1 MYVCVP
7 ACVCIR
13 VCLCA
18 FTAIKLYSAVLLVLS
33 MCNDV
38 RSICPPT
45 IFRSSASGFCYCN
58 DIVVAILK
66 LMSSFKLVLY
76 VDLDLHHGNGVEEAF
91 YYTDKVMVV
100 SFHKYQPG
108 FYPGATACHCVL
120 WNACTYT
127 QDTPCFS
134 FHVCTLIYQ
143 LPSQRPVC
151 LLL

>member
-1 MYVCVP
+1 MMYIV
-7 ACVCIR
+7 
-13 VCLCA
+13 
-18 FTAIKLYSAVLLVLS
+18 
-33 MCNDV
+33 
-38 RSICPPT
+38 ICPPS

-151 LLL
+151 LIALVFSIALVPYDCIGERYSQYQPALTSSNLI

>member
-1 MYVCVP
+1 MMYIV
-7 ACVCIR
+7 
-13 VCLCA
+13 
-18 FTAIKLYSAVLLVLS
+18 
-33 MCNDV
+33 
-38 RSICPPT
+38 ICPPS

-120 WNACTYT
+120 WNACILMTT
-127 QDTPCFS
+127 LVFIPCMHAHLPVTFPKTSMPIALVFS
-134 FHVCTLIYQ
+134 IALVPYDCIGERYSQYQPALTSSNLI
-143 LPSQRPVC
+143 
-151 LLL
+151 